1 VELPETWVEEP
12 DNASEQYNQHADTG
26 NIPNNFAM
34 GQTNLEHAEAM
45 DAWGLWSKK
54 VVVSDFVVVVEVY
67 QSNENL
73 NDNQTLHRY
82 GSLDREVDSLIPVDD
97 SLQLQV
103 GFLYSIWVLVPV
115 GHGPGVAV

>member
-1 VELPETWVEEP
+1 
-12 DNASEQYNQHADTG
+12 
-26 NIPNNFAM
+26 M

-45 DAWGLWSKK
+45 GHPWGLWSKK